1 MRGSCRHDA
10 GGRAVDALF
19 VCDAIVSAGLVAV
32 VGLGLLLGGR
42 DHGSLAGIDFVVLLI
57 IPPLPDLALT

>member
-10 GGRAVDALF
+10 GSRAVDALF

-32 VGLGLLLGGR
+32 VGLGLVLGGR
-42 DHGSLAGIDFVVLLI
+42 DHGSLAGIDLVVL
-57 IPPLPDLALT
+57 